1 MQNGE
6 KIKETT
12 SGVSQYM
19 DANLLSVCIFESVY
33 CVEDEGGKEKKKKGS
48 QGNQALLKRCT
59 LARSRAQSP
68 PRASNHPWHVN
79 PPTRL
84 ALLGQ
89 GWPDPL

>member
-33 CVEDEGGKEKKKKGS
+33 CVEDEGGKGKKKKAAKGIRHYL
-48 QGNQALLKRCT
+48 NAAPWRDPVH
-59 LARSRAQSP
+59 RA
-68 PRASNHPWHVN
+68 
-79 PPTRL
+79 
-84 ALLGQ
+84 
-89 GWPDPL
+89 PLERPIIRGM